1 MIKHRTAVKVPWTHT
16 VFPSRDK
23 LAGLSSPGEARSA
36 QEESPRPA
44 DKWPREEEAKKHLRT
59 LGGEVPKKCVGV
71 CESVCVCMC
80 ERGRER
86 DEVEGHY

>member
-1 MIKHRTAVKVPWTHT
+1 MMIKQRTAVKVPWTHT

-36 QEESPRPA
+36 QEEGPRPA

-59 LGGEVPKKCVGV
+59 LGEVPKKCVGV
-71 CESVCVCMC
+71 CESVCV
-80 ERGRER
+80 
-86 DEVEGHY
+86 